1 MTFSNTTSSTRRRLG
16 QFGFVVVT
24 SARFSRFFA
33 SLVVGLALTGAA
45 AAQAVPQMLKFGHV
59 YEVGE
64 PYHRWATWAA
74 GEIKTRTNG
83 RWEVKVFPTSSLGKE
98 QDLYQGLALGS
109 VDLTYTGSF
118 YAARDHGPMALASAP
133 FMFRDF
139 AHWDGF
145 RNSDLYR
152 GIRDAYTAK
161 TGNPVLALTY
171 YGERHVTSNRPVR
184 VPADMKGM
192 KFRTPDAPMY
202 TLFPKA
208 VGANPTPIAFAEVY
222 LALQNGTV
230 DGQENPLPTILAKKF
245 YEVNKNIS
253 LTGHMT
259 DSLVTLAAPGLW
271 KKLSEPDRKVFA
283 DVFREAAAKC
293 TEEIRTL
300 EAKLVTELE
309 TVYKAN
315 VIKVDRKPFQ
325 DALAPALQGANLPW
339 SSDQFRQVQ
348 AIR

>member
-1 MTFSNTTSSTRRRLG
+1 MRRALC
-16 QFGFVVVT
+16 
-24 SARFSRFFA
+24 A
-33 SLVVGLALTGAA
+33 SLTAAVAAFALPLP
-45 AAQAVPQMLKFGHV
+45 AQAQTVLKFGHV

-64 PYHRWATWAA
+64 PYHRWALWA
-74 GEIKTRTNG
+74 GDQIRQRTQN
-83 RWEVKVFPTSSLGKE
+83 RWSIQVFPASSLGKE

-118 YAARDHGPMALASAP
+118 YASRDHGPMALASAP

-139 AHWDGF
+139 AHWNAF
-145 RNSDLYR
+145 RNSDMYR
-152 GIRDAYTAK
+152 QIREAYTAK

-171 YGERHVTSNRPVR
+171 YGERHVTANRPVR
-184 VPADMKGM
+184 TPADMKGM

-202 TLFPKA
+202 TLFPRA

-245 YEVNKNIS
+245 HEVNRNIS

-259 DSLVTLAAPGLW
+259 DSLVTLVSPGLW
-271 KKLSEPDRKVFA
+271 RRLSEADRKVFA
-283 DVFREAAAKC
+283 DVFREAAEKC
-293 TEEIRTL
+293 TEEIRAL
-300 EAKLVTELE
+300 EAKLASEFE
-309 TVYKAN
+309 TVHKVN
-315 VIKVDRKPFQ
+315 VIRVDRKPFQ
-325 DALAPALQGANLPW
+325 DAMAPLLQGPNLPW
-339 SSDQFRQVQ
+339 TAEQFKAVQ

>member
-1 MTFSNTTSSTRRRLG
+1 MGTVLKLA
-16 QFGFVVVT
+16 
-24 SARFSRFFA
+24 SAA
-33 SLVVGLALTGAA
+33 LLALGLVAPA
-45 AAQAVPQMLKFGHV
+45 AAQAPQTLKFGHV

-64 PYHRWATWAA
+64 PYHKWALWAA
-74 GEIKTRTNG
+74 GEIRQKTGG
-83 RWEVKVFPTSSLGKE
+83 RYDIQVFPASSLGKE

-118 YAARDHGPMALASAP
+118 YVARDHGPMALASAP

-139 AHWDGF
+139 AHWDAF
-145 RNSDLYR
+145 RNGEMYR
-152 GIRDAYTAK
+152 GIREAYTAK
-161 TGNPVLALTY
+161 SGNPVLALTY
-171 YGERHVTSNRPVR
+171 YGERHVTANRPVR

-202 TLFPKA
+202 TLFPRA

-230 DGQENPLPTILAKKF
+230 DGQENPLPTILAKRF
-245 YEVNKNIS
+245 HEVNRNIS

-271 KKLSEPDRKVFA
+271 KRLSEADRKVFA
-283 DVFREAAAKC
+283 DTFREAAAKA
-293 TEEIRTL
+293 TDEIRAL
-300 EAKLVTELE
+300 EAKLATEFE
-309 TVYKAN
+309 TVHKVN
-315 VIKVDRKPFQ
+315 VIRVDRKPFQ
-325 DALAPALQGANLPW
+325 EAMAPLLQGSNLPW
-339 SSDQFRQVQ
+339 TPEQYKQVQ